1 MRDSARRQRANAWA
15 WVYRSLFGSDGG
27 AADDST
33 EASDGEPT
41 DCTVSRAQS
50 DER

>member
-1 MRDSARRQRANAWA
+1 MRDSPRRQRANAWA

-27 AADDST
+27 GADDST
-33 EASDGEPT
+33 EASDGEST
-41 DCTVSRAQS
+41 DRTVSRGQS